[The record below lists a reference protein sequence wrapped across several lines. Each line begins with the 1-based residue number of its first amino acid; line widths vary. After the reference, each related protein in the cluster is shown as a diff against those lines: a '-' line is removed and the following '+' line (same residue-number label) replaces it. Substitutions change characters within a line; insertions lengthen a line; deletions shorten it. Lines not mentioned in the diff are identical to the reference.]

1 METGDQTEGI
11 LRCLRERNGGDVS
24 CGKACEGE
32 QLQGDIS
39 AG

>member
-1 METGDQTEGI
+1 METGDQTEGTP
-11 LRCLRERNGGDVS
+11 RFLRERNGDVS
-24 CGKACEGE
+24 CGEACVGE